1 MKGLGG
7 MQKLM
12 QQANQMQTRMKKLQE
27 ELATRE
33 YQGVS
38 GGGAVVAKVN
48 GANQVLSIE
57 IKKEIFESGDA
68 ELLQDMVKASV
79 NDALKTASDTSQKE
93 MQKVTGGLN
102 IPGMF

>member
-1 MKGLGG
+1 MKGIGG

-38 GGGAVVAKVN
+38 GGGAVVAKVS

-79 NDALKTASDTSQKE
+79 NDALKTAADTSQKE

>member
-12 QQANQMQTRMKKLQE
+12 QQANQMQSRMKKVQE

-33 YQGVS
+33 FEGVS
-38 GGGAVVAKVN
+38 GGGAVIAKVN

-68 ELLQDMVKASV
+68 EILQDMVKASV
-79 NDALKTASDTSQKE
+79 NDALKNAHDTSQKE
-93 MQKVTGGLN
+93 MQKITGGIN
-102 IPGMF
+102 MPGMF

>member
-12 QQANQMQTRMKKLQE
+12 QQANQMQSRMKKMQE

-33 YQGVS
+33 FEGVS
-38 GGGAVVAKVN
+38 GGGAVIVKVN

-68 ELLQDMVKASV
+68 EILQDMVKASV
-79 NDALKTASDTSQKE
+79 NDALKNAHETSQKE
-93 MQKVTGGLN
+93 MQKITGGINL
-102 IPGMF
+102 PGMF

>member
-12 QQANQMQTRMKKLQE
+12 QQANQMQNKMKKLQE

-33 YQGVS
+33 FEGVS
-38 GGGAVVAKVN
+38 GGGAVIAKVN
-48 GANQVLSIE
+48 GANLVLSIE

-68 ELLQDMVKASV
+68 EILQDMVKASV
-79 NDALKTASDTSQKE
+79 NDALKNAHETSQKE
-93 MQKVTGGLN
+93 MQKITGGLSM
-102 IPGMF
+102 PGMF